1 MVVERVLMVVLDAP
15 VDSLFLS
22 NLFVDGTDRSKGDA
36 ILRSTASFRTSA
48 YKSCRESQ
56 EAWSS
61 CGQRFFQ
68 AVFVSRALSRAFEPF
83 ERLVR
88 HPSASLRFQEE
99 KERERLRRSS
109 FPSFHFARS
118 NVKIVLSRH
127 VFGRPRSH
135 ASTRKLRKKKKEPF
149 FETYHVWF
157 RSGRARRSA
166 AWSRFLRGTPVPAA
180 RVSHLRKR
188 SRC

>member
-99 KERERLRRSS
+99 KERERLRKILVSFFSLRTKQREDRPLKARLRTSAFPRVDAKAS
-109 FPSFHFARS
+109 QKKKGTFLRNVPRVVPVRKSAKKRGLEQVLAWNACSCCSCFPSS
-118 NVKIVLSRH
+118 
-127 VFGRPRSH
+127 
-135 ASTRKLRKKKKEPF
+135 
-149 FETYHVWF
+149 
-157 RSGRARRSA
+157 
-166 AWSRFLRGTPVPAA
+166 
-180 RVSHLRKR
+180 
-188 SRC
+188 